1 MIKKYLKVLIITSVV
16 ILLPLVAGVALW
28 DQLPD
33 ELPIHW
39 NASGEVD
46 GWGSK
51 PLVILGAPA
60 LFLALQW
67 IAALITQA
75 DPKRANQSEKVRA
88 MTFWIIPLL
97 SLALPFVIYATA
109 LGRGIPI
116 TMVAS
121 VLLGAIFVIVG
132 NYLPKCKQSY
142 TVGIKLP
149 WTLHSEENWNK
160 THRMAGWLWVAGG
173 ILMMALGFM
182 DLLWASL
189 IPPLFMALVPVIYS
203 YLLYRKGI

>member
-67 IAALITQA
+67 IAAQA

-121 VLLGAIFVIVG
+121 VLLGAIFVIIG